1 MKFRRKAE
9 STDAPAETTADA
21 TAETSAGTAAGSAAG
36 SAGGPFDISQVQDDG
51 VERADLGSVL
61 VPPIAERE
69 LRLQVDEKSGLVRA
83 VMLAGQDGACEFL
96 SFAAPGNGDLWSD
109 VRPQIAEDMV
119 RRGGQATEREGR
131 WGTELVC
138 QMPVKRPD
146 GTTATQPSRII
157 GINGDRW
164 MLRASF
170 LGRPAVEPD
179 TTSEWEDALA
189 QVVVRRGDE
198 AMPVGEPLPVKLPD
212 DARRVR

>member
-1 MKFRRKAE
+1 MKFRRKADA
-9 STDAPAETTADA
+9 SPTDEAAATSVEPADPA
-21 TAETSAGTAAGSAAG
+21 T
-36 SAGGPFDISQVQDDG
+36 GPFDFSQVEDDG
-51 VERADLGSVL
+51 IDRADLGSVL
-61 VPPIAERE
+61 VPAIADRE
-69 LRLQVDEKSGLVRA
+69 LRLQVDEQSGQVRS
-83 VMLAGQDGACEFL
+83 VMLAGSDGALEFQA
-96 SFAAPGNGDLWSD
+96 FAAPRNGDLWSD

-146 GTTATQPSRII
+146 GTEAVQPSRIL

-170 LGRPAVEPD
+170 LGRPALEPEQ
-179 TTSEWEDALA
+179 TTEWEDALA
-189 QVVVRRGDE
+189 QVVVRRGE
-198 AMPVGEPLPVKLPD
+198 GAMPVGEPLPVRLPD

>member
-9 STDAPAETTADA
+9 ATDTAGETADDTTASPANSD
-21 TAETSAGTAAGSAAG
+21 TTPS
-36 SAGGPFDISQVQDDG
+36 GPFDVSQVEGDG
-51 VERADLGSVL
+51 IDRADLGSVL
-61 VPPIAERE
+61 VPPIADRE
-69 LRLQVDEKSGLVRA
+69 LRLQVDEQSGTVRS
-83 VMLAGQDGACEFL
+83 VMLAGSDGACEFQA
-96 SFAAPGNGDLWSD
+96 FAAPRNGDLWGD
-109 VRPQIAEDMV
+109 VRPQIAEDMA

-138 QMPVKRPD
+138 QMPVTRPD
-146 GTTATQPSRII
+146 GTEATQPSRIV

-179 TTSEWEDALA
+179 QTSEWEDALA
-189 QVVVRRGDE
+189 QVVVRRGTE
-198 AMPVGEPLPVKLPD
+198 AMPVGEPLPVRLPD